1 MFKRVFLL
9 LPTCL
14 GLKSSR
20 SAPSAGDAQEEKD
33 PDDDDDDDYDD
44 DDDDDDDN
52 CNYKDEKIVMI
63 NNDLVSI

>member
-33 PDDDDDDDYDD
+33 PDDDDDDD
-44 DDDDDDDN
+44 DDDN

>member
-1 MFKRVFLL
+1 ML

-33 PDDDDDDDYDD
+33 PDDDDDDDDD
-44 DDDDDDDN
+44 DD
-52 CNYKDEKIVMI
+52 CNYKDEKMVMI
-63 NNDLVSI
+63 NNGLVSM

>member
-33 PDDDDDDDYDD
+33 PDDDDDDDDD
-44 DDDDDDDN
+44 DD
-52 CNYKDEKIVMI
+52 CNYKDEKTVMI
-63 NNDLVSI
+63 KNGLVSM

>member
-33 PDDDDDDDYDD
+33 PDDDDDDDG
-44 DDDDDDDN
+44 DDDN

>member
-1 MFKRVFLL
+1 MLKRVFLL

-14 GLKSSR
+14 GLKASR

-33 PDDDDDDDYDD
+33 PDDDDDDDG
-44 DDDDDDDN
+44 DDDN